1 VSNSPRD
8 NPDSKAPEVKPIE
21 GPASLD
27 LHPQP
32 RTSIRLSKRAGVM
45 IGAVVMSLLLAFAY
59 GGYRRQL
66 RVQTEAHDASMPK
79 GVSPAT
85 ASANEVEKDI
95 PVGNAS
101 LVRSDPN
108 ELQPPIGGNAAGSA
122 QPLPNS
128 SCGFDPHTGQAYRF
142 NPETGQPCAASPQ
155 DRMVVRQ
162 PGYAQTQPAPTEPT
176 PEERRIAAAYQR
188 EQEAISAPTGIR
200 SGGGAGSFASGFGG
214 GVGTFSSGADLA
226 QVAALTQ
233 AIAGQSPTSS
243 ASAALTRPALLPGS
257 GLSNDPDYDSQN
269 MQTAKKAF
277 LSSTQQ
283 QKTDDYLH
291 STRTAPLSVYEI
303 KAGWEIPAVLEQSL
317 NSDLPGDIKGLIT
330 SNVFDTASGRYLL
343 IPQGARL
350 IGKYDSRISYG
361 QDGVQVVWDR
371 IIFPDASSVDINGMV
386 GLDSH
391 GNSGLRYDVDHH
403 YKRLFGFAA
412 LTSAFS
418 AAFDLSQRNTQS
430 ALTYPSVTD
439 TATAS
444 VGREMS
450 ETGAQITRRN
460 LNVQP
465 TVKVP
470 VGYKFTVRVNR
481 DILFDAPY
489 EPLQANPLPV
499 QPPGQ
504 FHKRT
509 GFSTTGYTPK

>member
-1 VSNSPRD
+1 
-8 NPDSKAPEVKPIE
+8 
-21 GPASLD
+21 L
-27 LHPQP
+27 
-32 RTSIRLSKRAGVM
+32 
-45 IGAVVMSLLLAFAY
+45 
-59 GGYRRQL
+59 
-66 RVQTEAHDASMPK
+66 
-79 GVSPAT
+79 PAT
-85 ASANEVEKDI
+85 ASASEVEKDI

-108 ELQPPIGGNAAGSA
+108 QLQPPVSGNAAGLVSN
-122 QPLPNS
+122 P

-142 NPETGQPCAASPQ
+142 NPETGQPCPVSSQ
-155 DRMVVRQ
+155 DRIVVRQ
-162 PGYAQTQPAPTEPT
+162 PGYGQTQPAPTAPEPT
-176 PEERRIAAAYQR
+176 PEERRVAAAYQR
-188 EQEAISAPTGIR
+188 EQEAMSAPTAIR
-200 SGGGAGSFASGFGG
+200 AGGVAGSFGLG
-214 GVGTFSSGADLA
+214 SGAVRPISGGDDLA

-233 AIAGQSPTSS
+233 AIAGQNPTSP
-243 ASAALTRPALLPGS
+243 AAAALNRPALLPGS
-257 GLSNDPDYDSQN
+257 ALSNDPDYDSQN

-277 LSSTQQ
+277 LSSAQQ

-291 STRTAPLSVYEI
+291 STRTAPLGTFEI

-317 NSDLPGDIKGLIT
+317 NSDLPGDIKALIT

-350 IGKYDSRISYG
+350 VGKYDSRISYG
-361 QDGVQVVWDR
+361 QDGVQVAWDR

-504 FHKRT
+504 LHKRT